1 MKKLLVLSALSLALL
16 SGTATASS
24 GDIRFVGA
32 VTDVTCNLVPSINGS
47 VNNVVQL
54 GTASLTT
61 PATPV
66 DFSLKSD
73 GADDCATLADDRVV
87 NITFVGSLTD
97 AGLASQSGLATDAYV
112 EITSKNS
119 SVSAD
124 DAIPVTRSSD
134 TRKFTG
140 NLFKTSAADGAQF
153 QAQLHGQTQVG
164 DYQSAIAYVVAY
176 M

>member
-1 MKKLLVLSALSLALL
+1 MKKLLALSALSLALL

-73 GADDCATLADDRVV
+73 GAGDCATLADDRVV
-87 NITFVGSLTD
+87 NITFAGALTD
-97 AGLASQSGLATDAYV
+97 AGLASQSGLAADAYV
-112 EITSKNS
+112 EIKSKNS
-119 SVSAD
+119 SEAAANSL
-124 DAIPVTRSSD
+124 PVTRGSD

-140 NLFKTSAADGAQF
+140 NLFKTSTADGAQF
-153 QAQLHGQTQVG
+153 QAQLVGQTQMG
-164 DYQSAIAYVVAY
+164 DYQSAIAFVVAY

>member
-1 MKKLLVLSALSLALL
+1 MKKLLALSALSLALL

-32 VTDVTCNLVPSINGS
+32 VTDVTCNLVPSVGGS
-47 VNNVVQL
+47 VNNLIQL
-54 GTASLTT
+54 GTASKTI

-73 GADDCATLADDRVV
+73 GKDDCSTIADDRVV
-87 NITFVGSLTD
+87 NITFVGPLTD
-97 AGLASQSGLATDAYV
+97 AGLASQSGLAADAYV
-112 EITSKNS
+112 AITSPNATEDKTTVIS
-119 SVSAD
+119 KG
-124 DAIPVTRSSD
+124 SD

-140 NLFKTSAADGAQF
+140 NLFKTSTAAGAQF
-153 QAQLHGQTQVG
+153 KAQLHGQTQVG